1 MLSLLLN
8 LDSNGEIL
16 YNREERQAIMG
27 LHFLQTMRLS
37 FEEICEGQNPWIP
50 LGKFMHDWY
59 ELQRDRREELVADPL
74 PVTYPQEFHQW
85 AAFCAA
91 SVRWFCATY
100 ELLCPSWVDRPE
112 YVLPEPWCA
121 DKISSSWESERET
134 TAPEFTRHNIYCGNV
149 VYTNKYERDDRGWP
163 LRSHPVDLQERIAVV
178 RRASERLARTWEEEE
193 RQYQE
198 YLPTALAQRAAAQKR
213 KLTMRQ

>member
-1 MLSLLLN
+1 
-8 LDSNGEIL
+8 
-16 YNREERQAIMG
+16 MG

-37 FEEICEGQNPWIP
+37 FEEICEGQDPWIP

-59 ELQRDRREELVADPL
+59 ELQRNRREELVADPFPL
-74 PVTYPQEFHQW
+74 TYPQEFHRW

-100 ELLCPSWVDRPE
+100 ELPCPSWVDDPE
-112 YVLPEPWCA
+112 YILSEPWYMN
-121 DKISSSWESERET
+121 DPLERRKDSPQET
-134 TAPEFTRHNIYCGNV
+134 AAEFTLHNVFCGNSL
-149 VYTNKYERDDRGWP
+149 YTNKYERDDRGWP
-163 LRSHPVDLQERIAVV
+163 LCSHPVDLQERIEVV
-178 RRASERLARTWEEEE
+178 RRASELLARIWEEEE